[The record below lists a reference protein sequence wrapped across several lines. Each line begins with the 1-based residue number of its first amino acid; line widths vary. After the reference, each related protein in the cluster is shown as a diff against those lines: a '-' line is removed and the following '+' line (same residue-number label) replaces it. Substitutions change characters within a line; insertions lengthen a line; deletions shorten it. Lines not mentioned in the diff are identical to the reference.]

1 MGMDSREL
9 TPKLTNAV
17 VHLAGEIRSFERAA
31 ETTDRVLAVKVS
43 PSTIRRVAKEV
54 GLELAALEEA
64 DELSGDQEIVT
75 GEIAVVSVDGGRIR
89 TRQPNTGRG
98 VQPSGENGWR
108 EDKIASFERM
118 ATNDQHVDSED
129 PSPALPTSFQT
140 AEKVA
145 EIAEKPVLQVALP
158 NVPEEDRV
166 KYRGPQRILRT
177 AIASMANSKKFG
189 LKMSREA
196 RRRRLYEARRRAFIA
211 DGLAW
216 NWTIWKEHFSSFTP
230 ILDFIHAIEYVF
242 TASAALHAND
252 QERWTSYT
260 RYITLCWQGKV
271 STVIEELT
279 DACIE
284 LGVDLAGELTDDDP
298 HKPVTDAIRYLTN
311 NQSKMDYP
319 SYRRQGLPV
328 TSAPM
333 ESLVK
338 QINLRVKGTEMF
350 WEDPEGAEAIL
361 QLRAATLSED
371 GRLQSYLDRRPG
383 CQFVRRAT
391 QYALAT

>member
-9 TPKLTNAV
+9 TPKLTSAV

-64 DELSGDQEIVT
+64 DELGGYQETVI

-118 ATNDQHVDSED
+118 AANDQHVDGED
-129 PSPALPTSFQT
+129 SSPSLPTTFRT

-145 EIAEKPVLQVALP
+145 EIAEKPVLQVALA
-158 NVPEEDRV
+158 NVPAEDRV
-166 KYRGPQRILRT
+166 KYHGPQRILRT

-196 RRRRLYEARRRAFIA
+196 RRRRLYQARRRAFIA

-242 TASAALHAND
+242 TASSALHAND
-252 QERWTSYT
+252 QDRWASYT

-271 STVIEELT
+271 SMVIEELT

-284 LGVDLAGELTDDDP
+284 LGVDVAGELADDDP
-298 HKPVTDAIRYLTN
+298 HKPLTDAIRYLTN

-361 QLRAATLSED
+361 QLRAATISDD
-371 GRLQSYLDRRPG
+371 GRLQSYLDQRPG